1 MTHFLSTLRR
11 ERASLVY
18 LLIALCTVLACTLR
32 TLALFFG
39 FDAAIGYF
47 IEGSA
52 LSIST
57 SLGTLLAAL
66 LCAAIPFLINIRAVP
81 QEKEGLSTPRFLTAA
96 AAAILTGIAALYLLI
111 CTDHVPASPM
121 LVFLTAL
128 CWLGSAAYFLCRLL
142 HVKLRTAAILGFF
155 PIFAA
160 ALSLSLTYFDRYT
173 QMNAPHKIS
182 MHLCMLAVMFAA
194 LYELRALLSRAMP
207 RACTFVTAL
216 AASLCTVYSL
226 SNTIAFLGGVY
237 NDPTYLVFDLAA
249 LGFAAYFI
257 AKCLPV
263 AAVRRAEETEV
274 EQ

>member
-1 MTHFLSTLRR
+1 MIAAHLCT
-11 ERASLVY
+11 
-18 LLIALCTVLACTLR
+18 ALC
-32 TLALFFG
+32 ALVCV
-39 FDAAIGYF
+39 I
-47 IEGSA
+47 
-52 LSIST
+52 
-57 SLGTLLAAL
+57 
-66 LCAAIPFLINIRAVP
+66 IPFLINIRAIP
-81 QEKEGLSTPRFLTAA
+81 QEKEALSAPRFLTAA

-111 CTDHVPASPM
+111 CADNVPASPM

-128 CWLGSAAYFLCRLL
+128 CWLGSAVYFLCRSL

-173 QMNAPHKIS
+173 QMNAPHKTS
-182 MHLCMLAVMFAA
+182 MHLCMLAVMFAV

-207 RACTFVTAL
+207 RACAFVTAL
-216 AASLCTVYSL
+216 AASLCTIYSL
-226 SNTIAFLGGVY
+226 SNIIAFLGGVY
-237 NDPTYLVFDLAA
+237 NDPTYLVFDLTA

-263 AAVRRAEETEV
+263 AAMRREEETEV